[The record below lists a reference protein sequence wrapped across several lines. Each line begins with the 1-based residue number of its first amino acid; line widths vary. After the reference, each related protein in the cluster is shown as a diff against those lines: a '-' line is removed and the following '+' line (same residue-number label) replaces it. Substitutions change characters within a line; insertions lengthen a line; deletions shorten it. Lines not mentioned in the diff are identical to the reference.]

1 MKKILVIEDNE
12 EVCEN
17 LEEIFEFFGYQVIIV
32 EDGKVGVEK
41 VLINLF
47 DFILCDVM
55 MFYFDGFGVFNIFS
69 KKSVI
74 FNVLF
79 IFFIVKMEKLDFC
92 WGMNFG
98 ADDYV
103 IKFFYKDELFDVIE
117 ICLEKSEWFKKQFDK
132 IEQGFMVFIN
142 EVKGYEEF

>member
-1 MKKILVIEDNE
+1 M
-12 EVCEN
+12 
-17 LEEIFEFFGYQVIIV
+17 IV

-41 VLINLF
+41 VLINLL

-55 MFYFDGFGVFNIFS
+55 MLYLDGFGVFNIFS

-103 IKFFYKDELFDVIE
+103 IKFFYKDELLDVIE
-117 ICLEKSEWFKKQFDK
+117 ICLEKSEWFKK
-132 IEQGFMVFIN
+132 
-142 EVKGYEEF
+142 